1 MENGLIRTVIEFK
14 ERHKRII
21 REDKE
26 TFRYFEI
33 IKK

>member
-1 MENGLIRTVIEFK
+1 MENGLIRAVIEFK

-21 REDKE
+21 REDE
-26 TFRYFEI
+26 ATFRYFEI